1 MGSVTVGEEVC
12 PWGSILMFQKT
23 CPRPSHKLTH
33 AVHMYTHTEKLSG
46 WMDGNNTFKE
56 FSSLVDTSKKGTHQ
70 SISKS
75 SVCMELKERIS

>member
-46 WMDGNNTFKE
+46 WMDGKNTFKE
-56 FSSLVDTSKKGTHQ
+56 FSSLVTLVERELTSQFQNKAFAWN
-70 SISKS
+70 
-75 SVCMELKERIS
+75 